1 MSERPLLLITGIA
14 EGLGAATAREFAEAG
29 YDVLGIARSDRA
41 TRAVAGEVAQ
51 RGGLYTHVTCDVT
64 HPADLAAAL
73 GPHADRVSVL
83 VHNAQRLLIS
93 PFDQITVDDFEQVW
107 RVNCLGAFAAAQL
120 VVPHM
125 AARRSG
131 AVILSGATAGL
142 RGGAKFSA
150 FASAKFAVRGLA
162 QALAREYGPR
172 GVHVAHVVLD
182 GLIDAAQSD
191 RRFGPASSP
200 RMDAAAIAQAYLQ
213 LATQHPS
220 AWTQELDLRPYSER
234 F

>member
-93 PFDQITVDDFEQVW
+93 PFEQVW

>member
-131 AVILSGATAGL
+131 AMILSGATAGL